1 MVELMGASENCHMKI
16 AVHTPIEQLVPDPFA
31 GQRHADVATATAKEL
46 VRQVPSVDALENKLL
61 DVDQVDCPVVHRFGP
76 GVYIREV
83 TLPAGTLAIG
93 HRHKFA
99 HINIVLK
106 GTVLVLNDNGT
117 SSEIEA
123 PFVYTS
129 QPGRKVVLAKTEVV
143 WQNIFATTER
153 DVETLEAYLLDKSDA
168 WLEDS
173 EVRMKA
179 AALRHENDRADYLAA
194 IAEFGITHDLAWQI
208 ASNPSDQI
216 PMPLGSYKMIV
227 TDSPIHGKGV
237 FATAA
242 IAPGELIAPARVDGK
257 RTPAGRYT
265 NHAAEPNAIMVL
277 RPNGD
282 IDLVACKP
290 IAGCQGG
297 QPGEEITID
306 YRQALGLSRQ
316 RSQLCQQ

>member
-1 MVELMGASENCHMKI
+1 MIELMGASENGHMKI
-16 AVHTPIEQLVPDPFA
+16 AVHAPIEQLVVDPFA
-31 GQRHADVATATAKEL
+31 GQANL
-46 VRQVPSVDALENKLL
+46 SVRAAREIVQQVPSVDDLEKKLL
-61 DVDQVDCPVVHRFGP
+61 EVDQVDCPVVHRFGP

-106 GTVLVLNDNGT
+106 GTVLILNDNGT
-117 SSEIEA
+117 TSEVQA

-143 WQNIFATTER
+143 WQNIFATTET
-153 DVETLEAYLLDKSDA
+153 DVQTLEAYLLDKSDA
-168 WLEDS
+168 WIEDS

-179 AALRHENDRADYLAA
+179 ATLRHENDRADYLAA
-194 IAEFGITHDLAWQI
+194 IAEFGLTPELAWQI
-208 ASNPSDQI
+208 ASNTGDQI
-216 PMPLGSYKMIV
+216 PMPLGSYKMLV
-227 TDSPIHGKGV
+227 ADSPIHGKGV
-237 FATAA
+237 FASAA
-242 IAPGELIAPARVDGK
+242 IAPGELIAPARVGGM

-265 NHAAEPNAIMVL
+265 NHAAAPNAIMVK
-277 RPNGD
+277 RANGD
-282 IDLVACKP
+282 IDLVASRA

-306 YRQALGLSRQ
+306 YRQALGLSSQ

>member
-1 MVELMGASENCHMKI
+1 MIELMGASENGHMKI
-16 AVHTPIEQLVPDPFA
+16 AVHAPIEQLVVDPFA
-31 GQRHADVATATAKEL
+31 GQANL
-46 VRQVPSVDALENKLL
+46 SVRAAREIVQQVPSVDDLEKKLL
-61 DVDQVDCPVVHRFGP
+61 EVDQVDCPVVHRFGP

-106 GTVLVLNDNGT
+106 GTVLILNENGT
-117 SSEIEA
+117 TSEVQA

-143 WQNIFATTER
+143 WQNIFATTET
-153 DVETLEAYLLDKSDA
+153 DVQTLEAYLLDKSDA
-168 WLEDS
+168 WIEDS

-179 AALRHENDRADYLAA
+179 ATLRHENDRTDYLAA
-194 IAEFGITHDLAWQI
+194 IAEFGLTPELAWQI
-208 ASNPSDQI
+208 ASNTGDQM
-216 PMPLGSYKMIV
+216 PMPLGSYKMMV
-227 TDSPIHGKGV
+227 ADSPIHGKGV
-237 FATAA
+237 FASAA
-242 IAPGELIAPARVDGK
+242 IAPGELIAPARVGGM

-265 NHAAEPNAIMVL
+265 NHAAAPNAIMVK
-277 RPNGD
+277 RANGD
-282 IDLVACKP
+282 IDLVASRA

-306 YRQALGLSRQ
+306 YRQALGLSSQ

>member
-1 MVELMGASENCHMKI
+1 MKI
-16 AVHTPIEQLVPDPFA
+16 AVHTPIEQLVVDPFA
-31 GQRHADVATATAKEL
+31 GQRELDVAHTTAQHI
-46 VRQVPSVDALENKLL
+46 VQQVPSVDDLEKKLL
-61 DVDQVDCPVVHRFGP
+61 EVDQVDCPVVHRFGP

-106 GTVLVLNDNGT
+106 GTVLILNDNGT
-117 SSEIEA
+117 TSEVQA

-143 WQNIFATTER
+143 WQNIFATTET
-153 DVETLEAYLLDKSDA
+153 DVQTLEAYLLDKSDA
-168 WLEDS
+168 WIEDS

-179 AALRHENDRADYLAA
+179 ATLRHENDRADYLAA
-194 IAEFGITHDLAWQI
+194 IAEFGLTPELAWQI
-208 ASNPSDQI
+208 ASNTGDQI
-216 PMPLGSYKMIV
+216 PMPLGSYKMMV
-227 TDSPIHGKGV
+227 ADSPIHGKGV
-237 FATAA
+237 FASAA
-242 IAPGELIAPARVDGK
+242 IAPGELIAPARVGGM

-265 NHAAEPNAIMVL
+265 NHAAAPNAIMVK
-277 RPNGD
+277 RANGD
-282 IDLVACKP
+282 IDLVASRA

>member
-1 MVELMGASENCHMKI
+1 MKI
-16 AVHTPIEQLVPDPFA
+16 AVHPSIEQLVADPFE
-31 GQRHADVATATAKEL
+31 GQRDALDVTCATAQHI
-46 VRQVPSVDALENKLL
+46 VRQVPSVDDLERTLL

-106 GTVLVLNDNGT
+106 GTVVVLNQNGT
-117 SSEIEA
+117 TSEIQA

-129 QPGRKVVLAKTEVV
+129 EPGRKVVLAKTEVV
-143 WQNIFATTER
+143 WQNIFATTETN
-153 DVETLEAYLLDKSDA
+153 VQTLEAYLLDKSDA
-168 WLEDS
+168 WIEDS

-179 AALRHENDRADYLAA
+179 ATLRHENDRTDYLAA
-194 IAEFGITHDLAWQI
+194 IAEFGLTPDLAWQI
-208 ASNPSDQI
+208 ASTPADQI
-216 PMPLGSYKMIV
+216 AMPLGSYKMMV
-227 TDSPIHGKGV
+227 GDSPIHGKGV
-237 FATAA
+237 FASAS
-242 IAPGELIAPARVDGK
+242 IAPGEVIAPALVDGK

-265 NHAAEPNAIMVL
+265 NHAAAPNAIMVK
-277 RPNGD
+277 RANGD
-282 IDLVACKP
+282 IDLVASRA

-306 YRQALGLSRQ
+306 YRQALGLARQ